1 VNFSSKSGAWCAAFL
16 LGIGAHLARQTR
28 KFRMS
33 AYVISEL
40 EVRDPESIK
49 TYRTIAA
56 ASIAQY
62 GGRYLVRGGAAE
74 IAEGGPSPKNIVV
87 VEFPSMERLREWYAS
102 PEYAEALKVRRTAL
116 DRRLIFVE
124 GVPTA

>member
-1 VNFSSKSGAWCAAFL
+1 MA
-16 LGIGAHLARQTR
+16 
-28 KFRMS
+28 

-40 EVRDPESIK
+40 EVVDPVTIE

-56 ASIAQY
+56 KSIAQY

-74 IAEGGPSPKNIVV
+74 IAEGGPAPKTMVV
-87 VEFPSMERLREWYAS
+87 VEFPSMARLREWYAS

-124 GVPTA
+124 GVPA